1 MILVEHLVVV
11 LVPLHHHLP
20 THSCLGQE
28 AFERTSMAVP
38 ILWLVS
44 NFFLVWHYKNFHTW
58 SQTNG
63 PLQTCLGSKDEEKTI
78 SCITGCCCHQN
89 LFKVTLNTQNCIR
102 YESITENTDD
112 FKLKKLPQGNGME
125 LITDVVNSQ
134 PLLR

>member
-1 MILVEHLVVV
+1 
-11 LVPLHHHLP
+11 
-20 THSCLGQE
+20 
-28 AFERTSMAVP
+28 VP

-63 PLQTCLGSKDEEKTI
+63 PLQTCLGSKEEEKTI
-78 SCITGCCCHQN
+78 SCITGCCCHRN
-89 LFKVTLNTQNCIR
+89 LFKVTLDTRNCIR
-102 YESITENTDD
+102 YENITENTDD